1 MRFRYLILLLV
12 LFFVACSQVSSSE
25 SSSED
30 SDQKKEQS
38 SDNKS
43 PSSIEFEENKRAK
56 NIRDSEPFYPMDETV
71 EDIQDQINDL
81 KSLYDYEQYGAAP
94 ILGINGLVFK
104 SHGSSSKISIFNALK
119 VIQKVHGIGLIN
131 KFNF

>member
-1 MRFRYLILLLV
+1 M
-12 LFFVACSQVSSSE
+12 SSSE
-25 SSSED
+25 SSSQD
-30 SDQKKEQS
+30 SDQKKKQS

-81 KSLYDYEQYGAAP
+81 KSRVIEYESRINSVALDPNLLQMIKAP
-94 ILGINGLVFK
+94 TLSHEIELING
-104 SHGSSSKISIFNALK
+104 ILK
-119 VIQKVHGIGLIN
+119 
-131 KFNF
+131 